1 MTEVLITSS
10 VLITAITA
18 LRALLKDVVSA
29 RLVYALWLVAALRL
43 MLPFSLAP
51 SPVSVM
57 NAAPETVFV
66 LSEDVPLQQDNTA
79 YVLPT
84 PGYTAQ
90 AGEAAQEPASTQ
102 ESSATS
108 GAAEPNK
115 PGIDLP
121 TALRTLRIAGTAA
134 LAVYFAAVNSA
145 FYFRLR
151 STRRRLETPGSA
163 IPVYLADTL
172 QSPCLTG
179 IFRPAVYLTPASLE
193 SKERAQMVILHEE
206 THYRHGDH
214 LWSLVRCVL
223 LCAYWYDPFV
233 WLAAYLSRRDAEL
246 ACDESCI
253 RALGRGRR
261 IEYGRALIDLLDCR
275 AKKPPLLSVSTSM
288 SGDKRTILKRVER
301 IARAPKTR
309 WAAVVLAVLL
319 VFATAACTFTG
330 ADRPD
335 SVQTT
340 PERAGVSQ
348 VDAASID
355 IVPLADSG
363 LTLYNTAD
371 YLPEGARLAGY
382 DEAENAVIYTHGADL
397 RAAGLDGRS
406 DRLLMTLQGEPGS
419 DVLYSGGRLLY
430 VDGAF
435 SGYWTMYAV
444 DVSSGEAYE
453 VDSGVR
459 FPDFTAVPENICFDG
474 RYAVYTGQDVYTESK
489 DQVVRLFDMDSMQL
503 ITIARTELNGDWD
516 IMSAAL
522 GDGFVAYDAV
532 NINSG
537 YSLFLYDMET
547 GETQELIRGAD
558 LISTHASGDYLAI
571 MLSSGGRDSMAV
583 YDWDSGEWRDFCGS
597 DTGSPMMLNATMS
610 MSHLRLQGKWA
621 LVGSVSDEAG
631 FYAYNLETNSAVELV
646 RPDAAGGVVYCG
658 FHGPAAWWRAYDR
671 SALAA
676 DSFAL
681 LM

>member
-84 PGYTAQ
+84 LGYTAQ
-90 AGEAAQEPASTQ
+90 AGEAAQEPADAQ

-163 IPVYLADTL
+163 LAVYLADTL
-172 QSPCLTG
+172 QSPCLAG

-253 RALGRGRR
+253 RELGRGRR

-406 DRLLMTLQGEPGS
+406 DRLLMTLQGKPGS

-474 RYAVYTGQDVYTESK
+474 RYAVYTGQAAYTEGK

-547 GETQELIRGAD
+547 GETRELIRGAD

>member
-79 YVLPT
+79 YVLPMSGS
-84 PGYTAQ
+84 PAP

-102 ESSATS
+102 ESSAAS

-134 LAVYFAAVNSA
+134 LAVYFTAVNSA

-163 IPVYLADTL
+163 LAVYLADTL

-179 IFRPAVYLTPASLE
+179 IFCPAVYLTPASLE

-301 IARAPKTR
+301 IAWAPKTR

-547 GETQELIRGAD
+547 GETRELIRGAD

-571 MLSSGGRDSMAV
+571 MLSSGERDSMAV

-631 FYAYNLETNSAVELV
+631 FYAYNLETNIAVELV
-646 RPDAAGGVVYCG
+646 SPDAAGGVVYCG
-658 FHGPAAWWRAYDR
+658 FHGPAAWWRAYDS

>member
-90 AGEAAQEPASTQ
+90 AGEAAQEPAGAQ
-102 ESSATS
+102 ENSATS
-108 GAAEPNK
+108 GAAESNK

-134 LAVYFAAVNSA
+134 LAVYFTTINVV

-163 IPVYLADTL
+163 LAVYLADTL
-172 QSPCLTG
+172 QSPCLSG

-261 IEYGRALIDLLDCR
+261 IEYGRALIDLLDCC

-406 DRLLMTLQGEPGS
+406 DRLLMTLQGEPDS

-474 RYAVYTGQDVYTESK
+474 RYAVYTGQAAYTEGK

-558 LISTHASGDYLAI
+558 LISTHASGGYLAI
-571 MLSSGGRDSMAV
+571 MLSSGGCDSMAV

-646 RPDAAGGVVYCG
+646 SPDAAGGVVYCG

>member
-102 ESSATS
+102 ENSATS

-134 LAVYFAAVNSA
+134 LAVYFTTINVA

-172 QSPCLTG
+172 QSPCLAG

-474 RYAVYTGQDVYTESK
+474 RYTVYTGQ
-489 DQVVRLFDMDSMQL
+489 
-503 ITIARTELNGDWD
+503 
-516 IMSAAL
+516 AA
-522 GDGFVAYDAV
+522 
-532 NINSG
+532 
-537 YSLFLYDMET
+537 
-547 GETQELIRGAD
+547 
-558 LISTHASGDYLAI
+558 
-571 MLSSGGRDSMAV
+571 
-583 YDWDSGEWRDFCGS
+583 
-597 DTGSPMMLNATMS
+597 
-610 MSHLRLQGKWA
+610 
-621 LVGSVSDEAG
+621 
-631 FYAYNLETNSAVELV
+631 
-646 RPDAAGGVVYCG
+646 
-658 FHGPAAWWRAYDR
+658 
-671 SALAA
+671 
-676 DSFAL
+676 
-681 LM
+681 

>member
-66 LSEDVPLQQDNTA
+66 LSEDVPLQLDNTA

-84 PGYTAQ
+84 PGDTAQ
-90 AGEAAQEPASTQ
+90 AGEAAQEPAGAQ
-102 ESSATS
+102 ENSATS
-108 GAAEPNK
+108 GAAKPNK
-115 PGIDLP
+115 PGIDLL
-121 TALRTLRIAGTAA
+121 TALRALRIAGTAA
-134 LAVYFAAVNSA
+134 LAVYFAAVNSE

-163 IPVYLADTL
+163 LAVYLADTL
-172 QSPCLTG
+172 QSPCLAG

-335 SVQTT
+335 SVH
-340 PERAGVSQ
+340 RYSAAGR
-348 VDAASID
+348 
-355 IVPLADSG
+355 LRADS
-363 LTLYNTAD
+363 
-371 YLPEGARLAGY
+371 
-382 DEAENAVIYTHGADL
+382 V
-397 RAAGLDGRS
+397 
-406 DRLLMTLQGEPGS
+406 
-419 DVLYSGGRLLY
+419 
-430 VDGAF
+430 
-435 SGYWTMYAV
+435 
-444 DVSSGEAYE
+444 
-453 VDSGVR
+453 
-459 FPDFTAVPENICFDG
+459 
-474 RYAVYTGQDVYTESK
+474 
-489 DQVVRLFDMDSMQL
+489 
-503 ITIARTELNGDWD
+503 
-516 IMSAAL
+516 
-522 GDGFVAYDAV
+522 
-532 NINSG
+532 
-537 YSLFLYDMET
+537 
-547 GETQELIRGAD
+547 
-558 LISTHASGDYLAI
+558 
-571 MLSSGGRDSMAV
+571 
-583 YDWDSGEWRDFCGS
+583 
-597 DTGSPMMLNATMS
+597 
-610 MSHLRLQGKWA
+610 
-621 LVGSVSDEAG
+621 
-631 FYAYNLETNSAVELV
+631 
-646 RPDAAGGVVYCG
+646 
-658 FHGPAAWWRAYDR
+658 
-671 SALAA
+671 
-676 DSFAL
+676 
-681 LM
+681 